1 MFLKRAWIP
10 VIAGLALVMGCD
22 SKPSDGI
29 PVTAPMAAKE
39 PSEILAHLK
48 YVAVRKDFKDLPV
61 IAPSDMTGLYGNAAW
76 FHDHAAFM
84 NLSLSDEEI
93 QGLGITELKNLGY
106 IAPGVSSKDLQEA
119 KDKLDKGTLAKLPA
133 EMEHLDPL
141 KLDKLPNN
149 LSRDKNTAKDAA
161 VVSGAMLR
169 PVFNAGIYRLM
180 KGVPTALWND
190 IVVLEVKKQN
200 VANTKDMD
208 VILGYKG
215 KPIMQVA
222 VRPKSDGNY
231 GIIFIYFKVA
241 AKTLAKLAAEAQAG
255 N

>member
-10 VIAGLALVMGCD
+10 VIAGLALIMGCD
-22 SKPSDGI
+22 SRPSDGI
-29 PVTAPMAAKE
+29 PATAPMAAKE
-39 PSEILAHLK
+39 PFEILAHLK
-48 YVAVRKDFKDLPV
+48 YLAVHKDFKDLPV
-61 IAPSDMTGLYGNAAW
+61 IAVTDMTGLYGNAGW
-76 FHDHAAFM
+76 FHDHASFM
-84 NLSLSDEEI
+84 DLTLSAEEI
-93 QGLGITELKNLGY
+93 QGLGISELQSLGY
-106 IAPGVSSKDLQEA
+106 IAPGICGKDLQEA
-119 KDKLDKGTLAKLPA
+119 KDKVAAGTLAKLPP
-133 EMEHLDPL
+133 EMANLDAA

-149 LSRDKNTAKDAA
+149 VSRDKNVAKDFA

-180 KGVPTALWND
+180 KGVPTAMWND
-190 IVVLEVKKQN
+190 IVVLSVKKQN
-200 VANTKDMD
+200 VADTKDQD

-241 AKTLAKLAAEAQAG
+241 AKNLAKMAAEAQAG